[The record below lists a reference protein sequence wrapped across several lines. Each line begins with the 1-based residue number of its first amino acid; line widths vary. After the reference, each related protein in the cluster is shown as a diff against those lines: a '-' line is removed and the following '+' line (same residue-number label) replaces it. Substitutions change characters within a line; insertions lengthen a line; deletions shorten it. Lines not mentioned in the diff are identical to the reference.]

1 MKLKLN
7 LVQALFLLFLK
18 LREAAY
24 LHRLN
29 DSRVCIY
36 FKSSSIF
43 SVHIS
48 FEKGR
53 NIHFEVKC
61 KIAAK
66 LSKFGHKNTV
76 LGHVMVLR
84 VMMTVVCDSTQY
96 YSFSML

>member
-1 MKLKLN
+1 MHCLN
-7 LVQALFLLFLK
+7 V
-18 LREAAY
+18 
-24 LHRLN
+24 
-29 DSRVCIY
+29 SRVCRF
-36 FKSSSIF
+36 FKSSSNF

-53 NIHFEVKC
+53 NIYFEVKY
-61 KIAAK
+61 KISVK